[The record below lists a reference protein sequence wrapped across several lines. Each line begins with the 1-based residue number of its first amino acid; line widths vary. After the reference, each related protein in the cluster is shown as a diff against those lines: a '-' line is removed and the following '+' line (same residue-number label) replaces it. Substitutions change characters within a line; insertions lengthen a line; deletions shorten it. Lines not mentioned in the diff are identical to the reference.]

1 MVYTFFTDT
10 RLEKSWWRQR
20 CLTGSLNFFFV
31 SGFVRSVSSKV
42 WESCILVAAH
52 LQLLVVISYMSYWGC
67 FWRCDST
74 LSSVSRSYYVWFVSI
89 GWWSLMLFLIF
100 SVSGTDHPHV
110 LHCLGVRCLTFLC
123 LNELGGF
130 CCCNYYPCIYMCKL
144 ERRGHRSCKY
154 L

>member
-89 GWWSLMLFLIF
+89 GWWSRMLFLIF

-110 LHCLGVRCLTFLC
+110 LHCLGVRCLTFCVWTSWVGSAVVIIIRAFTCASLK
-123 LNELGGF
+123 GGA
-130 CCCNYYPCIYMCKL
+130 
-144 ERRGHRSCKY
+144 
-154 L
+154 